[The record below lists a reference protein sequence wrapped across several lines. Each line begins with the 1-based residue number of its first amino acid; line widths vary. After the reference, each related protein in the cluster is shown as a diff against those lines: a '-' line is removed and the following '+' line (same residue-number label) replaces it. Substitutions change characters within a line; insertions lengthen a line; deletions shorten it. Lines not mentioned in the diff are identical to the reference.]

1 MALTYDRA
9 VGRSLHGPTL
19 AAVADSLPVT
29 AGYADAVSP
38 TRRDPDGTRRPET
51 TWESLVERQI
61 REAMADGRFDGL
73 PHQGA
78 PLPAEDDA
86 AAGDWAMAYRMLRDA
101 GMAPPWI
108 ESDKEAREGLH
119 RLDALMDRATR
130 ARPAERDR
138 LRSAMRSTVLATDRA
153 IERVNAEAPTNRQH
167 RARLD
172 VDAELARL
180 ERAFPG

>member
-1 MALTYDRA
+1 M
-9 VGRSLHGPTL
+9 
-19 AAVADSLPVT
+19 
-29 AGYADAVSP
+29 SP

-61 REAMADGRFDGL
+61 REAMRDGRFDEL

-86 AAGDWAMAYRMLRDA
+86 AAGEWAMAYRMLRDA

-108 ESDKEAREGLH
+108 EADKEARDGLA
-119 RLDALMDRATR
+119 RMDRLIDRAMR

-138 LRSAMRSTVLATDRA
+138 LRAVMRSTVLATDRA
-153 IERVNAEAPTNRQH
+153 VERVNAEAPTDRQH

-180 ERAFPG
+180 ERAFRD